1 MKKVF
6 IVGAKRTAIGTF
18 GGTLKDVPAVE
29 IGVTASKAAIE
40 HSKVDPKNIEEAIDR
55 YQLGQVFQLRAQG
68 TQSICFVVLE

>member
-40 HSKVDPKNIEEAIDR
+40 HSKIDPKNIEEAIMGCIL
-55 YQLGQVFQLRAQG
+55 QASKGEISA
-68 TQSICFVVLE
+68 